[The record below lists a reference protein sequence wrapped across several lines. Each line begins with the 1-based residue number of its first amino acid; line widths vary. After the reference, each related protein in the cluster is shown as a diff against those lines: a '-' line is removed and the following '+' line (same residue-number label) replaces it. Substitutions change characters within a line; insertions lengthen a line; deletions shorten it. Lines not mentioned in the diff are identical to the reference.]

1 MKPLIYFSYGMTKSA
16 STLAYRLLWLTLEDA
31 GFPQPKLPA
40 SIVDEMHSVN
50 FIGHLSDAQL
60 SELWEIAEARNY
72 PVVVKTHSSP
82 DPGMIDM
89 LNDGRAIGSA
99 TYRDPRDIALSMLDH
114 GEKARR
120 KGHWA
125 FKEYVE
131 IDDTL
136 PSIRGQLTCLEKWL
150 RLPNILPLRYED
162 VAFDKPTTIKT
173 YMSQLGVSRRIAP
186 IVKQTS
192 KNKYIQF
199 NKGIHNRYLTEMSN
213 DDSQRI
219 AVEFAPLIDIITN
232 PPTTNPALSTT
243 AILSRPATGQPT

>member
-1 MKPLIYFSYGMTKSA
+1 MTKSA

-60 SELWEIAEARNY
+60 NELWAIAEDRNY

-82 DPGMIDM
+82 DSGMIDM
-89 LNDGRAIGSA
+89 LHDGRAIGSA

-114 GEKARR
+114 GKKARR

-131 IDDTL
+131 LDDTL

-150 RLPNILPLRYED
+150 KLPNIMPLRYED
-162 VAFDKPTTIKT
+162 VAFNKVGTVKS
-173 YMSQLGVSRRIAP
+173 YMSQLGISRRAGPIA
-186 IVKQTS
+186 KQTN

-199 NKGIHNRYLTEMSN
+199 NKGIHNRYLTEMPTA
-213 DDSQRI
+213 DSQRI
-219 AVEFAPLIDIITN
+219 AGEFAPLIDMLANQPI
-232 PPTTNPALSTT
+232 TNPALSP
-243 AILSRPATGQPT
+243 AASLSRPAIGQPS